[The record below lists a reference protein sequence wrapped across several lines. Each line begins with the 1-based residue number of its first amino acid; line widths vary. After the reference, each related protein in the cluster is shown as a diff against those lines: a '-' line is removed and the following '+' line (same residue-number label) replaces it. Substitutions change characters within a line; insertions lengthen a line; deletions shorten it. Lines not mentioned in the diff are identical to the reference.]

1 MKIELRHG
9 LWLVLACLFCFL
21 ASFTME
27 AAEPAR
33 LGELRGVWHADFNSD
48 ASRLVVWTRNGQVG
62 LWDVRKGTRI
72 NGDAA
77 LKKPFIA
84 YLMSS
89 DLRRFLLGF
98 KDGHS
103 QVFDASSG
111 SAVSP
116 VLDLSFRE
124 DVEYSQAVLSP
135 DGGTIVFFGEKEGAV
150 LDVKT
155 GKRIAA
161 IPIALESEG
170 QWEPVRAAIF
180 ASGGAK
186 CFVMGPEVTVTAY
199 ETKTWTPLGKPMKH
213 PPAEMAADFGFEA
226 SPDGKWLVTFD
237 DPGEN
242 GPQGQLQAW
251 DAVTN
256 KPLGDPLSAQNG
268 MSGQFLPG
276 QDRVLVQAGRGD
288 ATVRELP
295 SMAIAYTIKM
305 RDDDIDGPKVEVFPN
320 GKWLLAWG
328 KWAPDKKFD
337 LIDSATGKTADTY
350 SSSASVTSALSP
362 ADSSIFYLGFDN
374 SAFQSDGYYDKYLH
388 RFSAPN
394 LKITG
399 SIRILD
405 SVDLQTLSPDD
416 KWIMVIKGDTE
427 HERIVVFEA
436 ATMKP
441 VGWSKP

>member
-1 MKIELRHG
+1 MRIEIHPEH
-9 LWLVLACLFCFL
+9 WLTFVCICLLF
-21 ASFTME
+21 AAPSGM

-48 ASRLVVWTRNGQVG
+48 SSRLVVWTRNGHVG

-84 YLMSS
+84 YLMSP

-124 DVEYSQAVLSP
+124 NVEYSQAVLSP

-199 ETKTWTPLGKPMKH
+199 ETKAWTPLGKPMKH

-226 SPDGKWLVTFD
+226 SHDGKWLVTFD

-305 RDDDIDGPKVEVFPN
+305 RNEDIDGPKVEVFPN

-337 LIDSATGKTADTY
+337 LIDGSTGKTVDSY
-350 SSSASVTSALSP
+350 SSSASLTSALFPS
-362 ADSSIFYLGFDN
+362 DSSIFYLSYNN
-374 SAFQSDGYYDKYLH
+374 SAFSTEGHYDNYLH
-388 RFSAPN
+388 RFSVPN
-394 LKITG
+394 VKITG
-399 SIRILD
+399 SIRILED
-405 SVDLQTLSPDD
+405 VLRQSLSSDGR
-416 KWIMVIKGDTE
+416 WIAIVQGESD
-427 HERIVVFEA
+427 HERIVLYEA
-436 ATMKP
+436 ASMKP
-441 VGWSKP
+441 VEWSKP